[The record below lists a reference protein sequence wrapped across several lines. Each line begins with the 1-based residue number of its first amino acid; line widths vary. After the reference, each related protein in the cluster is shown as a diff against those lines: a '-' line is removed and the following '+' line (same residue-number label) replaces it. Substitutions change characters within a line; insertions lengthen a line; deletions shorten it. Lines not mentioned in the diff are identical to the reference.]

1 MDTTIKDVDVTI
13 FGILDGHG
21 GEFAAVFAKEQLMD
35 RLNKKIED
43 AINIANGKVS
53 PRPIKR
59 HIDTK
64 DGPNENNTND
74 ENTAPKSPLTPTSQ
88 RRKTLKKTMSQ
99 DDDCNPA
106 KSNCNKEQ
114 DSFLSKLSSIR
125 ITKESFLK
133 THNKIVK
140 PTEHDAGYYVDRDRK
155 INFGKMVTDL
165 VLLTDYELVE
175 KAKKLVSSS
184 FIFSFDRFIRFII
197 LKYNKS
203 KNMIIL

>member
-1 MDTTIKDVDVTI
+1 MATNIRNTDVSV

-21 GEFAAVFAKEQLMD
+21 GEFAAVFAKDQLME
-35 RLNKKIED
+35 RLSNKIEE
-43 AINIANGKVS
+43 AVNIANGKVS
-53 PRPIKR
+53 PRSIKR

-64 DGPNENNTND
+64 DTPNENDNHD
-74 ENTAPKSPLTPTSQ
+74 EHNPPKSSLTPTSQ

-99 DDDCNPA
+99 DDDCNPG

-114 DSFLSKLSSIR
+114 DSFLSRLSAIR

-133 THNKIVK
+133 TNNKLVK

-184 FIFSFDRFIRFII
+184 CIFSFDRFIHFIR

>member
-1 MDTTIKDVDVTI
+1 MATTIKDTDVSI
-13 FGILDGHG
+13 FAILDGHG
-21 GEFAAVFAKEQLMD
+21 GEFAAVFAKDQLMD
-35 RLNKKIED
+35 RLNKKIEE
-43 AINIANGKVS
+43 AVNIVNGKVS

-59 HIDTK
+59 NIDKK
-64 DGPNENNTND
+64 DVQDENDNND
-74 ENTAPKSPLTPTSQ
+74 ENNASKSPRTPVSQ

-106 KSNCNKEQ
+106 KSNCHKEQ

-133 THNKIVK
+133 THNKVVK

-184 FIFSFDRFIRFII
+184 FIFSLRSVRIRFI
-197 LKYNKS
+197 
-203 KNMIIL
+203 